1 MASSETY
8 DLNMIIEQVTRDKG
22 IDREILISAL
32 ENAIQTAAKKT
43 FGMTREL
50 EAQFNE
56 DTGGID
62 LFQFMFVTESVTD
75 PECEVN
81 IKDVEEAGLDAEV
94 GDALGFQLFY
104 REGDE
109 EKAAEQDKVYG
120 PIINVKTFDRRF
132 GRIAAQ
138 IAKQVITQRL
148 RDAERDLVYNDYKD
162 RKFELV
168 TGIVRRFERGNNV
181 IVDLGR
187 AEAVLPGRE
196 QLPRESFRVGDRIQ
210 AFIKDIDRE
219 ARGLQIIL
227 SRADI
232 GFLEKLFEQEVP
244 EIAEGIVRIVNAVRE
259 PGSRA
264 KVAVASRDVDV
275 DPVGAC
281 VGMKGSRVQAIVQ
294 ELRGEKIDIVPW
306 DRDSARYVCN
316 AISPAEVSKV
326 IIDDPNGT
334 MELIVPDEKLSLAIG
349 RKGQNV
355 RLASSLTGWHL
366 DIISET
372 VFRKMEEETIQFF
385 CGINEVDEAL
395 AKTMYK
401 LGFRSIED
409 VIDAEPQELA
419 AIPGLGG
426 QEVAGAIQSKARQMV
441 EDERRQR
448 ILEASRR
455 TEPLSERERMLFVSG
470 IGERTIELLLLQ
482 GYETVEQISEED
494 VDRFAIKT
502 GLGLKKARAIIQGA
516 RQFLASEKAILD
528 EASRFASEAGSA
540 SPPGD
545 APSSGEQAAAP
556 GIQGDAQVDEGWG
569 EIAGSMEG
577 TGDDRKE

>member
-22 IDREILISAL
+22 IDKEILISAL

-56 DTGGID
+56 ETGGID
-62 LFQFMFVTESVTD
+62 LFQFMFVTETVTD

-81 IKDVEEAGLDAEV
+81 IESVEEAGLDAEV

-120 PIINVKTFDRRF
+120 PILNVKTFDRRF

-162 RKFELV
+162 RKSELV

-385 CGINEVDEAL
+385 CGINEVDETL

-409 VIDAEPQELA
+409 VIDAEVQELA

-426 QEVAGAIQSKARQMV
+426 QEVAGAIQTKAREMV

-482 GYETVEQISEED
+482 GYESVEQISEED

-502 GLGLKKARAIIQGA
+502 GLGLKKARSIIQGA
-516 RQFLASEKAILD
+516 RQFLASEKAILE
-528 EASRFASEAGSA
+528 EASQIATEAGTEPQPVEAATSGTED
-540 SPPGD
+540 PPAAGDGD
-545 APSSGEQAAAP
+545 AE
-556 GIQGDAQVDEGWG
+556 DDDGWG
-569 EIAGSMEG
+569 EIASSMEG
-577 TGDDRKE
+577 AGDDHEE

>member
-56 DTGGID
+56 ETGGID
-62 LFQFMFVTESVTD
+62 LFQFMFVTDGVSD
-75 PECEVN
+75 PECEVD
-81 IKDVEEAGLDAEV
+81 IKSVEEAGLDAEV

-109 EKAAEQDKVYG
+109 EKAAEQDKIYG
-120 PIINVKTFDRRF
+120 PILNVQTFDRRF

-162 RKFELV
+162 RKFESV

-232 GFLEKLFEQEVP
+232 GFLKKLFEQEVP

-355 RLASSLTGWHL
+355 RLAASLTGWHL

-372 VFRKMEEETIQFF
+372 VFKKMEEETILFF
-385 CGINEVDEAL
+385 CGINEVDETL
-395 AKTMYK
+395 ARTMYK

-426 QEVAGAIQSKARQMV
+426 QEVAGAIQAKAREMI

-448 ILEASRR
+448 ILDASRR
-455 TEPLSERERMLFVSG
+455 TEPLTERERMLFVSG

-494 VDRFAIKT
+494 VDRFAIRT
-502 GLGLKKARAIIQGA
+502 GLGLKKARSIIQGA
-516 RQFLASEKAILD
+516 RQFLESEKAILD
-528 EASRFASEAGSA
+528 EATQIATEAGAEPPPTAAVTSKTDE
-540 SPPGD
+540 SPSGAAGGD
-545 APSSGEQAAAP
+545 E
-556 GIQGDAQVDEGWG
+556 DDDGWG
-569 EIAGSMEG
+569 EIESSMEG
-577 TGDDRKE
+577 AGDDHKE